1 VGVKAEI
8 FQKTQLYK
16 QVENYHKIRQPKLKL
31 QSHLSITCYANQKI
45 IKNFKMVTEI
55 PISIH
60 VDPKIESEISNQN
73 VSKNSPTFLRLEIE
87 TKRLSFTNIFG
98 RQLSVKSEVN

>member
-1 VGVKAEI
+1 
-8 FQKTQLYK
+8 
-16 QVENYHKIRQPKLKL
+16 
-31 QSHLSITCYANQKI
+31 
-45 IKNFKMVTEI
+45 MVTEI